1 MKAALASEPVANFE
15 FPIMAGAPTIPAHM
29 RLFLLPL
36 LLIWG
41 ASALADGDLLSG
53 SSFESPVIK
62 GRTLKDAGG
71 DPTRGGKGP
80 WVVFKF
86 LPAGGKVTGGLTNEV
101 ARTGAQSLFIRFDH
115 AAASQQSAVLVS
127 NFIPIASGSDYEV
140 GIWGRTDAKDVIDS
154 AGRSAYLKLEVDF
167 FAADA
172 NESVGDPFYQVI
184 PIPGGRDRPPTFT
197 PDKWNRFA
205 ATLTTPPGAV
215 FAQIIWRWETGGDSG
230 DKANGDTGEV
240 NGVIYFDDAAM
251 TGPPAPI
258 PNLTPAP
265 VQEDDSTPAPSAA
278 PQ

>member
-1 MKAALASEPVANFE
+1 
-15 FPIMAGAPTIPAHM
+15 M
-29 RLFLLPL
+29 RFLLL
-36 LLIWG
+36 LLILG
-41 ASALADGDLLSG
+41 APVLADDNLVTDGG
-53 SSFESPVIK
+53 FETPVVN

-71 DPTRGGKGP
+71 DPTHNGKGP
-80 WVVFKF
+80 AWVVFKF

-101 ARTGAQSLFIRFDH
+101 ARTGTQSLFIRFDH
-115 AAASQQSAVLVS
+115 AATSLQSATLVS
-127 NFIPIASGSDYEV
+127 NFIPVVSGSDYEV
-140 GIWGRTDAKDVIDS
+140 GIWGRTDAKDLIDS
-154 AGRSAYLKLEVDF
+154 AGRSAYLKVEVDF

-184 PIPGGRDRPPTFT
+184 PIPGGKDRPPTFT

-240 NGVIYFDDAAM
+240 NGIMYFDDAAM
-251 TGPPAPI
+251 TGPPAAN
-258 PNLTPAP
+258 PNLTPVP
-265 VQEDDSTPAPSAA
+265 VQEDDSSPAPAPSA